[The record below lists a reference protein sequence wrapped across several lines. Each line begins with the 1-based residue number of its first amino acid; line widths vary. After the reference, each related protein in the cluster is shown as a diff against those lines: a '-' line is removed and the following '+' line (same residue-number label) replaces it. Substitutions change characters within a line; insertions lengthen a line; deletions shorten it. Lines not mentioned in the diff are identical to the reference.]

1 MGGERLSSPG
11 LTRGRWLFLRRMGR
25 RMTSWQDKS
34 GSHFVFLKKIGS
46 SPSSDPVAKVRAC
59 CSAKSSSYGITIADF
74 VTQNAAYD
82 TTGQALVRTRILRRL
97 RVIPGFWL
105 RIIPRFFG
113 MVVMMFMMPFA
124 MTATGSERGRR
135 IYGYY
140 CR

>member
-1 MGGERLSSPG
+1 
-11 LTRGRWLFLRRMGR
+11 
-25 RMTSWQDKS
+25 
-34 GSHFVFLKKIGS
+34 
-46 SPSSDPVAKVRAC
+46 
-59 CSAKSSSYGITIADF
+59 
-74 VTQNAAYD
+74 
-82 TTGQALVRTRILRRL
+82 L

-124 MTATGSERGRR
+124 MTATGSESERR